1 MSTFA
6 WIDHSE
12 KQRRQILEAIDL
24 FREKDTRDELGISVI
39 RDAFADLLFP
49 GTGSLQTRARYFFF
63 IPWMYRR
70 FEEKGAPSVGI
81 TRAARDLE
89 IRLIDTLADTDDNQG
104 TIGIVARASLQ
115 RLPSS
120 IYWNGLETLGIRL
133 YDRSQRDYHA
143 EFERLV
149 ASRRKVVRNDDG
161 EVVSGAVQ
169 TWAAVPPP
177 PSDFPAKATFKLTR
191 DEAVYL
197 RERVLEHNPAAL
209 FAFLQQRP
217 HDPFESDFVWEDPVV
232 RDAGTALQRQLEH
245 ARNFSEA
252 IYGAAILYNLNL
264 AEMEPVRKDIRDA
277 CLAEVESWR
286 ELMADRRD
294 AHVRWDRDRDDF
306 WRLVHEAGA
315 LPTPPTRWFVD
326 AWMDLVLGPDV
337 SAIVTDRRARDLI
350 VSRERAIKGPLARCD
365 NDRAREVWRGEA
377 GMARVDYRWANAR
390 WILNDVFLGLGEADA

>member
-49 GTGSLQTRARYFFF
+49 GTGSLQTRARYFLF

-70 FEEKGAPSVGI
+70 FEERGAPSAGI

-89 IRLIDTLADTDDNQG
+89 LRLIDTLADTDDNQG

-120 IYWNGLETLGIRL
+120 IYWNGLKTLGIRL
-133 YDRSQRDYHA
+133 YDRSQREYHA
-143 EFERLV
+143 GFERLLS
-149 ASRRKVVRNDDG
+149 ARRKVVRNDDG
-161 EVVSGAVQ
+161 EVVSGAQQ
-169 TWAAVPPP
+169 TWAAVPPVP
-177 PSDFPAKATFKLTR
+177 PDFPAKATLTLTR
-191 DEAVYL
+191 EEAAYL
-197 RERVLEHNPAAL
+197 RERVLEHNPASL
-209 FAFLQQRP
+209 FAFLLQRP
-217 HDPFESDFVWEDPVV
+217 HDPFAFDFVWDDPVV

-252 IYGAAILYNLNL
+252 IYGAAVLYNLNL
-264 AEMEPVRKDIRDA
+264 AEMEPVRSEIRDA
-277 CLAEVESWR
+277 CLAELESWR
-286 ELMADRRD
+286 AMMADRRG
-294 AHVRWDRDRDDF
+294 AHERWDRDDF

-315 LPTPPTRWFVD
+315 LPTPPTRWFVE
-326 AWMDLVLGPDV
+326 AWMDLVLAPDI
-337 SAIVTDRRARDLI
+337 SAIASNRPARDLI
-350 VSRERAIKGPLARCD
+350 ISRERAIKGPLARCD

-377 GMARVDYRWANAR
+377 GMGRLDYRWANAQ
-390 WILNDVFLGLGEADA
+390 WILHDVFTGLGELHA